1 MRTSHRLLLVSPL
14 SSIVMLCWAPP
25 ALAQGVHK
33 CTLAGRVVYQSS
45 PCPIEARPAAATAAT
60 PAATD
65 TVGSNA
71 NQPAVPKKKTPTDL
85 LRERD
90 AVIPANPVI
99 REFQPDGANVLRSRM
114 GAV

>member
-25 ALAQGVHK
+25 ALAQGVYK
-33 CTLAGRVVYQSS
+33 CTLAGKVVYQSS
-45 PCPIEARPAAATAAT
+45 PCMIEAQPAAAAPAAGT
-60 PAATD
+60 ATD
-65 TVGSNA
+65 TVASNA
-71 NQPAVPKKKTPTDL
+71 NAPAPPKKKTLADM

-90 AVIPANPVI
+90 AATPPQRVI